1 MFLLGLFNLLDIFE
15 CLEDNFLKIYMKSN
29 VIIFL
34 QFLKLTYY
42 DIYSNVYMLSTVT
55 FSLTFYNFTMEI

>member
-1 MFLLGLFNLLDIFE
+1 MFLLGLSNLLDIFE